1 MPIQRRARPEYSRVF
16 AAGFLARDADERDR
30 DAAGRDEPEDDE
42 PERDEFPRDE
52 PLREREDFV
61 PEAMV

>member
-1 MPIQRRARPEYSRVF
+1 MPIHRRASPEYSREF
-16 AAGFLARDADERDR
+16 AAGFLARGAVERERD
-30 DAAGRDEPEDDE
+30 ATGRE

-52 PLREREDFV
+52 PLRERDDFV

>member
-1 MPIQRRARPEYSRVF
+1 MPIQRRARPEYSRVL
-16 AAGFLARDADERDR
+16 AAGFLVRGAVERERDAVDR
-30 DAAGRDEPEDDE
+30 DE

-52 PLREREDFV
+52 PERELDDFV

>member
-16 AAGFLARDADERDR
+16 AAGFLARGAVERER
-30 DAAGRDEPEDDE
+30 DAADREE

-52 PLREREDFV
+52 PLRDRDDFV
-61 PEAMV
+61 PEAMS

>member
-16 AAGFLARDADERDR
+16 AAGFLAREADEREREAAVRPAPAR
-30 DAAGRDEPEDDE
+30 DEFARDEPER
-42 PERDEFPRDE
+42 ERD
-52 PLREREDFV
+52 DFV

>member
-16 AAGFLARDADERDR
+16 AAGFLARDAEERER
-30 DAAGRDEPEDDE
+30 AAVGRDEPEDDE
-42 PERDEFPRDE
+42 PERDEFARDE
-52 PLREREDFV
+52 PLREPDDFV